1 MGVTRMKI
9 KISKIGINAP
19 TAFIGLYATFVLEK
33 VYFISENTVLF
44 SIIDFLQ
51 WLFLLYFAYK
61 LVSRNYNMKLL
72 LALLA
77 IIIVFGISYYECRA
91 SNYLKFALIIVASF
105 GLKYDSFFRDI
116 RRTYLLLI
124 LPIFL
129 LGIAG
134 IIPSTIVRR
143 GYSTYGFVHTNVIA
157 MFVLSIVACYIIEKN
172 GKLRLRNYVV
182 ITLTD
187 AVLWVIT
194 DTRSSC
200 AIILLLLIINALLQT
215 KLFSKINRMK
225 FSHLLVYAL
234 IPLATAF
241 SFYLAIN
248 YESNSLLIESMNK
261 VTSNRIY
268 MAWIVFSRMTPSLFG
283 NYISG
288 DLVENAYII
297 SIYQYGIIATLVVFA
312 FYIYALNSSIK
323 RNDFATLAVL
333 ICFIVHG
340 IIEGS
345 TFEPFVNIALV
356 PIAFNVNL
364 QSRGFKGKRKD
375 HDKHIYT
382 NI

>member
-1 MGVTRMKI
+1 
-9 KISKIGINAP
+9 
-19 TAFIGLYATFVLEK
+19 
-33 VYFISENTVLF
+33 
-44 SIIDFLQ
+44 
-51 WLFLLYFAYK
+51 
-61 LVSRNYNMKLL
+61 
-72 LALLA
+72 
-77 IIIVFGISYYECRA
+77 
-91 SNYLKFALIIVASF
+91 
-105 GLKYDSFFRDI
+105 
-116 RRTYLLLI
+116 
-124 LPIFL
+124 
-129 LGIAG
+129 
-134 IIPSTIVRR
+134 
-143 GYSTYGFVHTNVIA
+143 
-157 MFVLSIVACYIIEKN
+157 
-172 GKLRLRNYVV
+172 
-182 ITLTD
+182 
-187 AVLWVIT
+187 
-194 DTRSSC
+194 
-200 AIILLLLIINALLQT
+200 
-215 KLFSKINRMK
+215 MK

>member
-1 MGVTRMKI
+1 MKI

-44 SIIDFLQ
+44 SIIDLLQ

-72 LALLA
+72 LALLV

-157 MFVLSIVACYIIEKN
+157 MFVLSMVACYIIEKN